1 LGYIEDAFSI
11 AEGYPMK
18 RKIAA
23 IVAAD
28 IAGYSTL
35 VAEDEE
41 ETLRRL
47 TSYRAVIDDF
57 IAKSSGR
64 IFNTAGDAV
73 LAEFPSAVEAVRC
86 AIDIQESL
94 RTRNLAYPRSRQ
106 MNFRIGVTIGDVV
119 ERDGDLLGDGVNIAA
134 RLEGLAQPGGICVSR
149 AVYEQVLNKLS
160 VRFKDIGD
168 QEVKNIPT
176 PVHAYVVR
184 MWEEHAARSWR
195 RKAAHSAGRM
205 WPAAVIAIA
214 GAITLAAY
222 VYAPVVWFT
231 QGDVGLR
238 LGPPVS
244 ASKQEPP
251 RQGVQKQAEL
261 LVPEN
266 VPLISDRERIQ
277 LRAAYLLAQ
286 DHKAIAISQR
296 RMGLTTGQPDEQTA
310 KVAALSACRAGNQDK
325 LAVGCE
331 LYAVG
336 NKVIWSHGLPPMPP
350 PPWVVH
356 TSSVEK
362 PFVTAEVPLLG
373 PAERR
378 QLELAFVK
386 GRNPKALALSP
397 GHWAAKAGGSV
408 DEAIRRA
415 LEQCGIL
422 SGVPCK
428 IVAVNDAFVVPIPTL
443 MKATGF
449 FLPGVTDAIAPERR
463 ENLSLRL
470 ANATTGW
477 NVVAIG
483 SGGRPGLMIGAQ
495 TEQSAIDGA
504 LEDCGRQDRECRII
518 AVGPF
523 LVERLSS
530 TAEAKESGQTPLSG
544 QKAP

>member
-1 LGYIEDAFSI
+1 
-11 AEGYPMK
+11 MK

-73 LAEFPSAVEAVRC
+73 LAEFASAVEAVRC
-86 AIDIQESL
+86 AIDNQESL

-106 MNFRIGVTIGDVV
+106 MNFRIGVTVGDVV
-119 ERDGDLLGDGVNIAA
+119 ERDGDLLGDAVNIAA

-149 AVYEQVLNKLS
+149 AVYEQVSNKLS
-160 VRFKDIGD
+160 VQFEDIGD
-168 QEVKNIPT
+168 QQVKNIPT

-184 MWEEHAARSWR
+184 IWEEHAPRSWR
-195 RKAAHSAGRM
+195 RKAAQGAGRM
-205 WPAAVIAIA
+205 WPAAVVAIA
-214 GAITLAAY
+214 GAIALAAY
-222 VYAPVVWFT
+222 VYPPVVWFT
-231 QGDVGLR
+231 QGDAGLR
-238 LGPPVS
+238 LGPTVS

-251 RQGVQKQAEL
+251 RQAVQKQAEL

-266 VPLISDRERIQ
+266 VPLILDRERIQ
-277 LRAAYLLAQ
+277 LRAAYLPAP
-286 DHKAIAISQR
+286 DHKAIAISSV
-296 RMGLTTGQPDEQTA
+296 RMGLTTGQPDEETA
-310 KVAALSACRAGNQDK
+310 KVAALNACRAGSNQDQ

-483 SGGRPGLMIGAQ
+483 SGGRPGLMIDAQ

-504 LEDCGRQDRECRII
+504 LEDCGRQDRECRVI